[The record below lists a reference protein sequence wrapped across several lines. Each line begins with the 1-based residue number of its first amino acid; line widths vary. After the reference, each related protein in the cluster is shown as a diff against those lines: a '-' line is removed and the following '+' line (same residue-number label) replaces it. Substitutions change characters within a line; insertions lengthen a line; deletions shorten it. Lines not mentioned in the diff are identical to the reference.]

1 MAKNWSRP
9 VSDNLSLKAVAMSF
23 PLRLPDPLT
32 QHLRALRK
40 SRGLTQAQLGA
51 LVGVKQARIAE
62 IEANPGAVSLER
74 LIKVLAALGGTL
86 HLHSADVE
94 APGEAEPA
102 APAQAVRSKPPTVP
116 AKKVS
121 AKKATAGTALAK
133 KSPAKKTLTKS
144 AAGLSG
150 ARSQV
155 VDAARIP
162 RKPTRATQP
171 TPQTH
176 VVIRPK
182 KGAW

>member
-1 MAKNWSRP
+1 
-9 VSDNLSLKAVAMSF
+9 
-23 PLRLPDPLT
+23 
-32 QHLRALRK
+32 
-40 SRGLTQAQLGA
+40 LTQAQLGA

-94 APGEAEPA
+94 APGEVKPA
-102 APAQAVRSKPPTVP
+102 VPSQAVRSKPRTVP

-121 AKKATAGTALAK
+121 AKKATARTTLAK
-133 KSPAKKTLTKS
+133 KSSAKTPLTKT

-155 VDAARIP
+155 VDAATVL
-162 RKPTRATQP
+162 RKPTRATKP
-171 TPQTH
+171 TPAPH

-182 KGAW
+182 KGSW